1 MGWVAGIAVYF
12 VTWFLTLFVVLPWGV
27 RRPDNP
33 EPGHAD
39 GAPDRPRLAL
49 KFAVT
54 TVLAGVFWL
63 AIYLIAE
70 SGLIS
75 FRDMARDM

>member
-1 MGWVAGIAVYF
+1 MGWITGIFVYF
-12 VTWFLTLFVVLPWGV
+12 VSWFLMLFVVLPWGV

-39 GAPDRPRLAL
+39 GAPDQPRLAL

-54 TVLAGVFWL
+54 SLLALVVWL
-63 AIYLIAE
+63 AIFLIAE
-70 SGLIS
+70 SGIIS
-75 FRDMARDM
+75 FRDMARDL